1 MKNPFGSKSRFVIKI
16 LLPTTLTIG
25 LFITSFFIV
34 LIPQFENIV
43 YGRKREM
50 IRELTN
56 TAWSVLAQW
65 HAQETRGKISRE
77 QAQASAVG
85 QIRTLRY
92 GEEGKDYFWI
102 TDHGPTMIMHP
113 YRPDLDGKSL
123 SHFED
128 SRGKR
133 LFAEMA
139 ATVEKSS
146 EGFVDYTWQ
155 WKDDSTRIVPK
166 LSFVKGFADWGWI
179 VGTGIYIEDVQ
190 IELAALERKIV
201 NLSIGI
207 TVLISLLLGFIA
219 LQNLKAESRRQRAER
234 ELHDSREK
242 YRALVESSTEGLIM
256 VTTDREVFCN
266 KTLYAML
273 GVPENPPGD
282 LSFPLLFPEPPRTD
296 TFDFGQ
302 FMPVPGR
309 ELKIEQVETKIRT
322 RNGDV
327 LDVLIGISPIRLART
342 DGIVLSVKD
351 ISRHKQMEDAL
362 DSSQEKYQAL
372 TNRLSLGVFR
382 IAPARDGKF
391 LEVNPAAVAILG
403 APDQDQ
409 LLKSSL
415 FEFFDDDREGRM
427 FFDTLL
433 GQGIVR
439 DWAAAV
445 RRFDGTR
452 AIVSL
457 SAVLVRDKQGR
468 PLVCDGLLEDVTE
481 QKRTDSENENL
492 LSDLH
497 LAVVLLGQPL
507 TPFVEPALSCG
518 LHSTVGHAVERMA
531 REKRDAV
538 LVTASGD
545 AAVGIV
551 TEGDVC
557 ERVLARQ
564 GSLDAPVHSVMTAP
578 VLSLPGSSTVCDAL
592 QVFTENA
599 VSHVAIRDTAGR
611 TIGLVRSRDIQGAFH
626 ASYLAFLRRIETLP
640 SLRELPGHTDRLL
653 FLVRTII
660 ERGAGVADVTALTTA
675 ISGAFTRR
683 IVSLTLADLG
693 EPPVPFAFIGLGS
706 DGRKEQT
713 LRTDQDNAIVYAD
726 PPAGTEE
733 AARDYFL
740 RLGEQVCAALNAVG
754 YRFCPGDIMA
764 KNPRWCRPLSDWKTL
779 FTEWVTTANPQDL
792 LEAKI
797 FFDFRLL
804 AGSGD
809 IVESLHAHLRSLLT
823 GNNAFFLYLSESVL
837 KWELPENAQ
846 KLKNPFDVKKVI
858 LPVVDGARL
867 YALRHSIAA
876 TNTLERL
883 ALLYE
888 ADVFSRKFHE
898 ETAELYSVLMRKRFQ
913 HQARQL
919 SERIPPDNEV
929 DPAECSE
936 MELMILK
943 RAFEQIGRIREKIS
957 LDFKGVISR

>member
-1 MKNPFGSKSRFVIKI
+1 MARPGDPRDDFTGTGPGSGDRADPDAPVWRGGQ
-16 LLPTTLTIG
+16 G
-25 LFITSFFIV
+25 LF
-34 LIPQFENIV
+34 L
-43 YGRKREM
+43 
-50 IRELTN
+50 
-56 TAWSVLAQW
+56 
-65 HAQETRGKISRE
+65 
-77 QAQASAVG
+77 
-85 QIRTLRY
+85 
-92 GEEGKDYFWI
+92 
-102 TDHGPTMIMHP
+102 DHGSWSDDDHAPLP
-113 YRPDLDGKSL
+113 PRSG
-123 SHFED
+123 
-128 SRGKR
+128 R
-133 LFAEMA
+133 
-139 ATVEKSS
+139 EKPLGFQ
-146 EGFVDYTWQ
+146 GFVRKTPVRGDGGDYTWQ

-166 LSFVKGFADWGWI
+166 LSFVKGFAAWGWI

-207 TVLISLLLGFIA
+207 TIVISLLLVFIA
-219 LQNLKAESRRQRAER
+219 FQNLKAESRRQRAER

-273 GVPENPPGD
+273 GYPENFPGEP
-282 LSFPLLFPEPPRTD
+282 LFPDLFPEPPRAD

-302 FMPVPGR
+302 FMPVAGR
-309 ELKIEQVETKIRT
+309 ELKIEQIETKIRT
-322 RNGDV
+322 RNGGV
-327 LDVLIGISPIRLART
+327 LDVLIGISPIHLART

-351 ISRHKQMEDAL
+351 ISRHKQIEDAL
-362 DSSQEKYQAL
+362 DNSQEKYQTL

-382 IAPARDGKF
+382 IAPVREGKF
-391 LEVNPAAVAILG
+391 LEANPAAGAILG
-403 APDQDQ
+403 APDKDR
-409 LLKSSL
+409 LLASSL
-415 FEFFDDDREGRM
+415 FEFFDEAHEARK
-427 FFDTLL
+427 FFDALL
-433 GQGIVR
+433 DQGIVR

-445 RRFDGTR
+445 RRLDGTR

-468 PLVCDGLLEDVTE
+468 PLACDGLMEDVTE

-497 LAVVLLGQPL
+497 LSVVLLGQPL
-507 TPFVEPALSCG
+507 QPFAEPAPSCDM
-518 LHSTVGHAVERMA
+518 HSTVGHAVELMA
-531 REKRDAV
+531 RERRDAV
-538 LVTASGD
+538 LVTASGG

-557 ERVLARQ
+557 ERVLAGQ

-578 VLSLPGSSTVCDAL
+578 VISLPGTSAVFDAL

-599 VSHVAIRDTAGR
+599 ISHVAVRDTAGR
-611 TIGLVRSRDIQGAFH
+611 PAGLVHARDIQGAFH
-626 ASYLAFLRRIETLP
+626 TSYLAFLRRIETLP
-640 SLRELPGHTDRLL
+640 SLRDLPGHTDRLL
-653 FLVRTII
+653 FLVRTVI
-660 ERGAGVADVTALTTA
+660 ERGAGVADITRLTTA
-675 ISGAFTRR
+675 ISSAFTRR
-683 IVSLTLADLG
+683 IVSLALADLG

-726 PPAGTEE
+726 TTPESGE

-740 RLGEQVCAALNAVG
+740 RLGEHVCAALDAVG
-754 YRFCPGDIMA
+754 YRFCPGHIMA
-764 KNPRWCRPLSDWKTL
+764 KNPRWCQPLSVWKNL
-779 FTEWVTTANPQDL
+779 FTEWVTTANPQNL

-804 AGSGD
+804 SGNGE
-809 IVESLHAHLRSLLT
+809 IVESLQTHLKSLIT
-823 GNNAFFLYLSESVL
+823 ENHAFFLYLSESVL

-846 KLKNPFDVKKVI
+846 KMKTPFDMKKVI

-867 YALRHSIAA
+867 YALKHEITA

-883 ALLYE
+883 SLLYE
-888 ADVFSRKFHE
+888 ANVFSRKFHQ
-898 ETAELYSVLMRKRFQ
+898 ETAELYSMLMRKRFQ

-919 SERIPPDNEV
+919 SERLAPDNEV

-936 MELMILK
+936 TESMNLK

-957 LDFKGVISR
+957 LDFRGVINR